1 MSAFNEIHWASWLE
15 EQLREMI
22 TEPIENICILTK
34 FDSGD
39 VSARTYECTTGDYL
53 LFSGLLQQ
61 EALIATLKDRGL
73 VSEDEED
80 GQEEMS

>member
-1 MSAFNEIHWASWLE
+1 
-15 EQLREMI
+15 MI